1 MRVAGLMSGTSL
13 DGLSVAYVDVESVE
27 PFKASFIDG
36 RTFAYPEDL
45 RGRLLSIAEGG
56 SVSARD
62 IAYAQRDLGVFA
74 KECLKSL
81 KGEGWGT
88 PELVGFHGQTVYHEG
103 RVVTLQLGDPS
114 HIYVE
119 FGCPVVS
126 DFRSADIAAGG
137 EGAPLV
143 PLVDYL
149 KYRDKEHSRVVL
161 NIGGIANITYLP
173 RGRGLEDVVAF
184 DTGPGVMLVDRAVNL
199 FVDSSLRY
207 DVDAKIARRGRVSA
221 ELLDYL
227 LEEDDYRLRG
237 YPKSTGR
244 ERYGGEFLLKIWG
257 NAKRLGLAP
266 EDVVATLSEYT
277 VFMIE
282 YHAGLVASR
291 FGLDEIIAG
300 GGGTRNPYIMSRL
313 KANRLGVKVST
324 HEDYGVPRDYWE
336 CYAFAVL
343 AYLTRSGYAGNIPS
357 VTGANKRV
365 VLGRI
370 NPPLRGGFK

>member
-56 SVSARD
+56 RVSVKD
-62 IAYAQRDLGVFA
+62 IAYAHRDLGVFA

-81 KGEGWGT
+81 RGEGWGA

-126 DFRSADIAAGG
+126 DFRSADVAAGG

-149 KYRDKEHSRVVL
+149 KYRDKEYSRVVL

-173 RGRGLEDVVAF
+173 RGRGLGDVVAF
-184 DTGPGVMLVDRAVNL
+184 DTGPGVMLIDRAVNL
-199 FVDSSLRY
+199 YVDSHLRY

-221 ELLDYL
+221 ELLDYI
-227 LEEDDYRLRG
+227 LEVDDYRLMG

-244 ERYGGEFLLKIWG
+244 ERYGGEFLNKIWG
-257 NAKRLGLAP
+257 NAKRLGLSP

-300 GGGTRNPYIMSRL
+300 GGGTRNPYIMGRL
-313 KANRLGVKVST
+313 KANRLGVEVST

-343 AYLTRSGYAGNIPS
+343 AYLTRTGYAGNIPS
-357 VTGANKRV
+357 VTGADKGV
-365 VLGRI
+365 VLGRV
-370 NPPLRGGFK
+370 NPPLTGGFG